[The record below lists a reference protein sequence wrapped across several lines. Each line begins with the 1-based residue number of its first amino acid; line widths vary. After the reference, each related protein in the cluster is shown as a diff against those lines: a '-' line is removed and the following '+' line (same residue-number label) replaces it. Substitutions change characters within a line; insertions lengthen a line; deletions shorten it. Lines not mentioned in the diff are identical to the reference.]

1 MFHPHFQLNT
11 CSPAII
17 FCPPGDRA
25 VRPLLRMINFLGDA
39 PILTRAELGMRRRG
53 QGIHHGVC
61 IERLLV
67 SLYHCTSIHPASHP
81 QVNFTL
87 DHCTYRHPLHLIVCV
102 YVHQGK
108 TCERAAIRTRGSI
121 PTIDSELKYG
131 GV

>member
-11 CSPAII
+11 CSTAIA

-39 PILTRAELGMRRRG
+39 PILTRAG
-53 QGIHHGVC
+53 HHVQ
-61 IERLLV
+61 ERTGNSPGCMLLV
-67 SLYHCTSIHPASHP
+67 SLYHCRSIHPASHP

-87 DHCTYRHPLHLIVCV
+87 DHCTYRHPLYLIVCV

-121 PTIDSELKYG
+121 PTFDSELKYC